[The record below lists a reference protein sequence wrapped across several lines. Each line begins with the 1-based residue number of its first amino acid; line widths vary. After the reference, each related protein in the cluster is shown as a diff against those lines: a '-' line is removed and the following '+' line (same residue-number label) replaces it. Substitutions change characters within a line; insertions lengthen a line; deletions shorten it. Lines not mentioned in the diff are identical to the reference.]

1 MPQPIAAAADSLSA
15 SLDSLDMCPPLAPE
29 HLASF
34 LGPDTLFVDVRAED
48 AFHKAHLRGA
58 LPLTLPS
65 VLMRRFFRNRETP
78 GSLGRHLLSDA
89 LTPLKQLKPDTML
102 VLYDEDT
109 THLAALAEEA
119 PLRIFAEYFA
129 REKVNVVFIEGG
141 FCAAKTLLAS
151 QVVASDF
158 GGLPVMVAPDY
169 DTHNIVGR
177 SKKRSEPSTEL
188 NWIHG
193 FLAIGS
199 ERHAHDVS
207 LLKSEGVTH
216 ILNLTDTP
224 SLPDAQ
230 RAFITLQVQMR
241 DTLSENLLAHLYKAL
256 DFVDQVRRQGGRIL
270 VHCFAG
276 ISRSVSVSIAYLM
289 WAFDLSL
296 DTAMQVVKTH
306 RECASPNLN
315 FVGQLMM
322 FERTLARSSSA
333 ASSPDNAADAAQPV
347 AGAAPPPLQVA
358 CDTALAYLRD
368 AISIQG

>member
-1 MPQPIAAAADSLSA
+1 M
-15 SLDSLDMCPPLAPE
+15 DSLDMCPPLAPE

-34 LGPDTLFVDVRAED
+34 LGPDTLFVDVREETT
-48 AFHKAHLRGA
+48 FHRAHLRGA
-58 LPLTLPS
+58 LPLALPS
-65 VLMRRFFRNRETP
+65 VLWRRFFRNRETP
-78 GSLGRHLLSDA
+78 GSLTRHLLSDA
-89 LTPLKQLKPDTML
+89 LAPLKKLKPDTML

-109 THLAALAEEA
+109 TNLAALAEEA
-119 PLRIFAEYFA
+119 PLRVFAEYFA

-141 FCAAKTLLAS
+141 FRAAKALLAS

-169 DTHNIVGR
+169 DFAGGHASAR
-177 SKKRSEPSTEL
+177 KKRCEPSTEL

-199 ERHAHDVS
+199 EKHAHDVS

-216 ILNLTDTP
+216 ILNLTDNP

-230 RAFITLQVQMR
+230 RAFTTLQVQMR

-256 DFVDQVRRQGGRIL
+256 DFVDQARRQGGRIL

-289 WAFDLSL
+289 WAFELSL
-296 DTAMQVVKTH
+296 DTAMQLVKTH
-306 RECASPNLN
+306 RDCASPNLN

-322 FERTLARSSSA
+322 FERTLARGSTPASSA
-333 ASSPDNAADAAQPV
+333 ASSPEIAADAAQPV
-347 AGAAPPPLQVA
+347 VAAPPPLRVA
-358 CDTALAYLRD
+358 CDTALEYLQA
-368 AISIQG
+368 AIAIQG